1 MHSDNDNHSQL
12 DQCVNISLIYHEG
25 VTLKHIQE
33 LYYIFYEYVI
43 GTRHRYIADTLL
55 IYHSADQHRDDNDTH
70 SQQVTGAMEGGEG

>member
-1 MHSDNDNHSQL
+1 LHSDNDNHSQL

-33 LYYIFYEYVI
+33 LYYIICEYVI
-43 GTRHRYIADTLL
+43 GTRR
-55 IYHSADQHRDDNDTH
+55 SQSRDDNDTH